1 MQEWL
6 ILGVASLLGISI
18 FIAIIYFYYRKS
30 NPKKTKRKD
39 RNNKSSRVVGAAKSF
54 ARSNGYKCISP
65 ATLVRNGAVANL
77 DAVIVG
83 YFGVLG
89 VKALGYNGTIY
100 GSAGDDEWLQVTD
113 EEERHYFKNPL
124 NEAIADVRVI
134 RDALFQVKL
143 KQVQVEVVCV
153 FADPDVQLAL
163 PKNTGHYTFKDY
175 KSLLG
180 KDKYL
185 ADAGIDIEKIEQV
198 LRESVEQN

>member
-6 ILGVASLLGISI
+6 ILGISSLLGVSI

-30 NPKKTKRKD
+30 NPKKAKRKD
-39 RNNKSSRVVGAAKSF
+39 RNNKSSRVAGYAKSF

-65 ATLVRNGAVANL
+65 ATLVRNGSVANL
-77 DAVIVG
+77 DAIIVG

-100 GSAGDDEWLQVTD
+100 GGAGEDEWLQVTD
-113 EEERHYFKNPL
+113 DEERHYFNNPL
-124 NEAIADVRVI
+124 KEAIADVRVI

-153 FADPDVQLAL
+153 FTDPAVQLAL
-163 PKNTGHYTFKDY
+163 PKNTGHYTLKDF
-175 KSLLG
+175 KSLLQ

-185 ADAGIDIEKIEQV
+185 VDAGIDMEKIEEV
-198 LRESVEQN
+198 LKSSVEQN